1 MKKLS
6 ICPFIG
12 MFNDPETVAG
22 YPSRRNLCYADLKET
37 QSPSQDYQA
46 KYCLSLNYT
55 GCEIIIQ
62 KQKQGK

>member
-1 MKKLS
+1 
-6 ICPFIG
+6 

-22 YPSRRNLCYADLKET
+22 YPSRRNLCYADPKEI

-55 GCEIIIQ
+55 RCEIIIQ